1 MFLVVSCKVC
11 PGNKKQQL
19 FEFMLEDNADK
30 TVNIKICL
38 HITCVTKKKIKL
50 VQGVDRSGLITS
62 HNSPKAQDHFIQQ

>member
-30 TVNIKICL
+30 TANIKNI

-62 HNSPKAQDHFIQQ
+62 HNRP